1 MKISIKELGPIKQA
15 EFTLG
20 DLTIICGE
28 NNTGKTYAT
37 YALHGFLA
45 CWGTV
50 LPIVVPH
57 KDVQKLLNEGSIEL
71 NIQTY
76 IDNAQSILNDGCKE
90 YTKLLQN
97 VFSSSNKLFRES
109 QFRVV
114 LEPDD
119 IRPLQVFER
128 TMGAV
133 NAQLFSISKKA
144 DSPLVTVSLLLEQ
157 GKVKIQ
163 PDIINRSIGI
173 ALKDIILGNLFHQSF
188 VVSAER
194 TGAALFRKELP
205 FVSTKVLSEPFDYS
219 NKNRYMQYALP
230 VNLNIEITR
239 YLEEIARRESYI
251 AKECPDILDEFS
263 DIVGGSYLI
272 AETDMLYFI
281 PKGTNIKLTMGESS
295 SSVRSLL
302 VLAFYL
308 SHLAAKG
315 DLLIIDEPELNLH
328 PENQRRMARLFSRLV
343 NIGIKVFITTH
354 SDYIVKELNTLIML
368 NQGGERLEALAKR
381 EGYKP
386 SELLNPGKAKVYMAR
401 DLTLVPAD
409 IDEQYGI
416 EAPSFDKTINDM
428 NRIQDKIV
436 WGGDE

>member
-1 MKISIKELGPIKQA
+1 
-15 EFTLG
+15 
-20 DLTIICGE
+20 
-28 NNTGKTYAT
+28 
-37 YALHGFLA
+37 
-45 CWGTV
+45 
-50 LPIVVPH
+50 
-57 KDVQKLLNEGSIEL
+57 
-71 NIQTY
+71 
-76 IDNAQSILNDGCKE
+76 
-90 YTKLLQN
+90 
-97 VFSSSNKLFRES
+97 
-109 QFRVV
+109 
-114 LEPDD
+114 
-119 IRPLQVFER
+119 
-128 TMGAV
+128 
-133 NAQLFSISKKA
+133 
-144 DSPLVTVSLLLEQ
+144 
-157 GKVKIQ
+157 
-163 PDIINRSIGI
+163 
-173 ALKDIILGNLFHQSF
+173 
-188 VVSAER
+188 
-194 TGAALFRKELP
+194 
-205 FVSTKVLSEPFDYS
+205 
-219 NKNRYMQYALP
+219 MQYALP